1 MMYYGFPW
9 SHGRLCS
16 LKRWPLAFWNV
27 GSRRWPKAPRW
38 CERFGAGWGGGR
50 LDGSFWG
57 RENHP
62 AEPHRWTAHCSWAAL
77 WPCGQAE
84 VLDGMNHWRDAYGM
98 GRGERNYHSYHG
110 AHSFQKRSCGTPS
123 LHQGTF
129 LHHCVRN
136 PFASCKHAV
145 SGCAEAGTT
154 EGGIFYDGASLGKIR
169 SNVGY
174 VTQDDIMYETCLL
187 VGPT

>member
-1 MMYYGFPW
+1 
-9 SHGRLCS
+9 
-16 LKRWPLAFWNV
+16 
-27 GSRRWPKAPRW
+27 
-38 CERFGAGWGGGR
+38 
-50 LDGSFWG
+50 
-57 RENHP
+57 
-62 AEPHRWTAHCSWAAL
+62 
-77 WPCGQAE
+77 
-84 VLDGMNHWRDAYGM
+84 MNHWRDAYGM
-98 GRGERNYHSYHG
+98 PRFVCVNMCERLIVFPVGCGGGEKNCHSYHG

-129 LHHCVRN
+129 LHHCVCN